1 MPSVDSPEMDDLL
14 LKLAFARGGG
24 GNKPVKQKR
33 PAWNDAV
40 EAVRSAYGG
49 RKRPAPPKQ
58 APSRWKAA
66 PRPGR
71 KPLAPQ
77 RNARPAKRPA
87 PAKPEKVLPEVP
99 GAEPMRPAV
108 PIPPRRRRF
117 EDRSIAGDRC
127 A

>member
-1 MPSVDSPEMDDLL
+1 MAPSVDSPEMDDLL

-24 GNKPVKQKR
+24 PKKQAKQK

-71 KPLAPQ
+71 KPLAPK
-77 RNARPAKRPA
+77 RNARPAKKPA

-108 PIPPRRRRF
+108 PKPAAPRPR
-117 EDRSIAGDRC
+117 DASC
-127 A
+127 WPT

>member
-1 MPSVDSPEMDDLL
+1 MDDLL

-24 GNKPVKQKR
+24 NKPVKPKR

-49 RKRPAPPKQ
+49 KKRPAPPKQ

-71 KPLAPQ
+71 KPLAPK
-77 RNARPAKRPA
+77 RNARPAKKPA
-87 PAKPEKVLPEVP
+87 PAKPEKVLPLSL
-99 GAEPMRPAV
+99 
-108 PIPPRRRRF
+108 IH
-117 EDRSIAGDRC
+117 I
-127 A
+127 

>member
-1 MPSVDSPEMDDLL
+1 MAPSVDSPEMDDLL

-24 GNKPVKQKR
+24 PKKQAKQK

-49 RKRPAPPKQ
+49 KKKPKPPKQ
-58 APSRWKAA
+58 APSRWKPA

-71 KPLAPQ
+71 KPLAPK
-77 RNARPAKRPA
+77 RHARPAKK

-99 GAEPMRPAV
+99 GAEPTRPAV
-108 PIPPRRRRF
+108 PKPFWRGSRDPSIAPRRK
-117 EDRSIAGDRC
+117 IAR
-127 A
+127 

>member
-1 MPSVDSPEMDDLL
+1 MAPSVDSPEMDDLL

-24 GNKPVKQKR
+24 PKKQAKQK

-58 APSRWKAA
+58 APSRWKPA

-71 KPLAPQ
+71 KPLAPK
-77 RNARPAKRPA
+77 RNARPAKKPSM
-87 PAKPEKVLPEVP
+87 AKPEKVLPEVP
-99 GAEPMRPAV
+99 AAASSSTPARPV
-108 PIPPRRRRF
+108 
-117 EDRSIAGDRC
+117 
-127 A
+127 